1 MGDYFSFSRL
11 VAVFPKV
18 LSRFPETILMVALA
32 LIIGIIL
39 GIVIA
44 FIRVL
49 KVPVLTPI
57 TTVYISFIRSTPEI
71 IQLFLVYFGVPVI
84 TEALFHINLDSV
96 DAINYAII
104 AFGLNQSAFLAELF
118 RGGLE
123 AVPRGQYE
131 AAFADGLTVWQTFRR
146 VIIPQAVRIILPG
159 FGIEVI
165 ALFQGTSI
173 ASTIGV
179 TDMMGKAAALGI
191 ATYHSLEAYTSA
203 ALVFVVMSIVLE
215 LLFRHLSKKYSYER

>member
-11 VAVFPKV
+11 ITVFPKV
-18 LSRFPETILMVALA
+18 LSRFPETLLMVASA
-32 LIIGIIL
+32 LTIGIIL

-44 FIRVL
+44 FIRVR

-71 IQLFLVYFGVPVI
+71 IQLFLVYFGVPAI
-84 TEALFHINLDSV
+84 TESLLHINLDNV

-104 AFGLNQSAFLAELF
+104 AFGINQSAFLAELF

-203 ALVFVVMSIVLE
+203 TLVFVVMSIVLE

>member
-32 LIIGIIL
+32 LVIGIVL

-44 FIRVL
+44 FIRVR
-49 KVPVLTPI
+49 KVPVLAPI

-71 IQLFLVYFGVPVI
+71 IQLFLVYFGVPAI
-84 TEALFHINLDSV
+84 TETLFHVNLDNV

-131 AAFADGLTVWQTFRR
+131 AAFADGLTTWQTFRR
-146 VIIPQAVRIILPG
+146 IIIPQAVRIILPG

-191 ATYHSLEAYTSA
+191 ATYHSLEAYVSA
-203 ALVFVVMSIVLE
+203 ALVFIVISIILE
-215 LLFRHLSKKYSYER
+215 VLFRYLSKKYSYER